1 MRHLSLFLASAVA
14 LGLAPYELRAQTTAA
29 PPAVTTAPVPDVPP
43 PAAMAP
49 KADDDDD
56 DLPSAT
62 VPGATQ
68 TGEHND
74 WTFEEVMGGEVKVGP
89 EVSPVALGV
98 GAVAGVVAFNVLA
111 QYVFPGSSL
120 LSQTFVAETAS
131 TSTTRPP
138 ATRRTRHKAHG
149 LLRDRLQEL
158 LPARGIC
165 DRRRKRG
172 V

>member
-14 LGLAPYELRAQTTAA
+14 LGLAPYELAAQTTAA
-29 PPAVTTAPVPDVPP
+29 PPAVTTAPVPGAGRRQ
-43 PAAMAP
+43 PATAP
-49 KADDDDD
+49 KADDD

-120 LSQTFVAETAS
+120 LSQTFVAETDLAAS
-131 TSTTRPP
+131 RIYAISSAVAGALAGQYVYDQTAGDKTP
-138 ATRRTRHKAHG
+138 
-149 LLRDRLQEL
+149 
-158 LPARGIC
+158 
-165 DRRRKRG
+165 
-172 V
+172 